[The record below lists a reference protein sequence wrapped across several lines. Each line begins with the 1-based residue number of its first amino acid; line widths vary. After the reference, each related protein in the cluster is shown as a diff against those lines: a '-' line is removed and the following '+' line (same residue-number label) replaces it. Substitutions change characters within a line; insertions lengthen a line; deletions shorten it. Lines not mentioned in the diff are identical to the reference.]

1 MIYGMLK
8 RFIKYLLFFLLA
20 LALSGSLVAQ
30 NLYELLKV
38 LPGVTDVQ
46 KMETNANF
54 KEAYI
59 IMFTQPVD
67 HHNPAGPKF
76 QQRIFL
82 SHDGYDKPT
91 VMVTEGYNA
100 DYAANP
106 RYSEELA
113 RLFDA
118 NQIVVEHRYFGKSVP
133 NPKDWKYMTVEEAA
147 ADHHAVVELFKKL
160 YTGKWITTGISK
172 GGQTSIY
179 HHYFYP
185 NDMDATVAYVAPIN
199 FAQEDPREDTFLQ
212 KVGDKSCRARI
223 FAFQQNVFKN
233 KSKLLPLMIKD
244 SEKKNL
250 HFTRLSPDKAF
261 NYMVLE
267 YPFSFWQWGSDCDK
281 IPAKNISPEK
291 LYDYFSNIVQP
302 YYYSDEGMTAFEP
315 FFYQANTELGYYGYD
330 EKPFRK
336 WLKND
341 DYPNTIFAPQGVTT
355 VYHPESMRK
364 VDEWLQNKATN
375 LICIYGGN
383 DPWEA
388 SAARIDKN
396 ANTLKMI
403 GKGGSHATRIATL
416 TKEQQEQIYSTLE
429 KWLDVKVK
437 HPK

>member
-1 MIYGMLK
+1 MLK

-38 LPGVTDVQ
+38 LPGVTNVQ

-59 IMFTQPVD
+59 IMLAQPVD

-113 RLFDA
+113 RLLDA

-133 NPKDWKYMTVEEAA
+133 DPKDWKYMTVEEAA

-185 NDMDATVAYVAPIN
+185 NDMDATVAYGRPLILLRKIRVKIP
-199 FAQEDPREDTFLQ
+199 FA
-212 KVGDKSCRARI
+212 KGCDKSCVH
-223 FAFQQNVFKN
+223 VFSLF
-233 KSKLLPLMIKD
+233 SKC
-244 SEKKNL
+244 
-250 HFTRLSPDKAF
+250 
-261 NYMVLE
+261 V
-267 YPFSFWQWGSDCDK
+267 
-281 IPAKNISPEK
+281 
-291 LYDYFSNIVQP
+291 
-302 YYYSDEGMTAFEP
+302 
-315 FFYQANTELGYYGYD
+315 
-330 EKPFRK
+330 
-336 WLKND
+336 
-341 DYPNTIFAPQGVTT
+341 
-355 VYHPESMRK
+355 
-364 VDEWLQNKATN
+364 
-375 LICIYGGN
+375 
-383 DPWEA
+383 
-388 SAARIDKN
+388 
-396 ANTLKMI
+396 
-403 GKGGSHATRIATL
+403 
-416 TKEQQEQIYSTLE
+416 
-429 KWLDVKVK
+429 
-437 HPK
+437 